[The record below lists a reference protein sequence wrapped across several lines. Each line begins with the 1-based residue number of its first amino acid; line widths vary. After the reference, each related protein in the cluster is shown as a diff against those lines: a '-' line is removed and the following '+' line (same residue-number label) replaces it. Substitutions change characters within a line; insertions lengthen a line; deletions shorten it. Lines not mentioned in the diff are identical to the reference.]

1 MNAMD
6 DLFDLY
12 NQYFDRLAGDIRRT
26 NQKNGAAN
34 PDDILIRR
42 RTRSEFEAYLSN
54 GRETESK
61 RLFLKRILRGRADV
75 SAALPNPLKLL
86 VERAA

>member
-12 NQYFDRLAGDIRRT
+12 NQYFDRLADDIRRT

-34 PDDILIRR
+34 SDEILIRR
-42 RTRSEFEAYLSN
+42 RTRFEFEAYLSN

-61 RLFLKRILRGRADV
+61 RLFLKRILQNRADI